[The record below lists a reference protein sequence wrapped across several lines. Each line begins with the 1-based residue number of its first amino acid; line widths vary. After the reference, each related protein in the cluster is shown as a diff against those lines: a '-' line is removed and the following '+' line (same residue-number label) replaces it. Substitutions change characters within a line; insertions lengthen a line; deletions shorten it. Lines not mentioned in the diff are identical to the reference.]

1 MIIFTSLDRSFK
13 MSVYQLSFQ
22 VFVIQETLLLIFKIL
37 SQKFLRSISWR
48 NNSLFAQQVLK

>member
-13 MSVYQLSFQ
+13 MSVYQLSVQ
-22 VFVIQETLLLIFKIL
+22 VIQETLLLIFKIL

-48 NNSLFAQQVLK
+48 NNGLFAQQVLK